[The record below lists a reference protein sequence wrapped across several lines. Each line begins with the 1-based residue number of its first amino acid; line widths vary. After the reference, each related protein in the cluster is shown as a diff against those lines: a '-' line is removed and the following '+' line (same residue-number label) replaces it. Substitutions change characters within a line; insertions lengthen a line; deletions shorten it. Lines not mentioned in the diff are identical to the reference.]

1 MDIFILIG
9 KIQAGKQRQ
18 YLPAPNSLLA
28 NEEKETFTEYLF
40 CWQICYDSTI
50 AIHYTFDDERITILT
65 KVSIVQ

>member
-1 MDIFILIG
+1 MDIYTFTS
-9 KIQAGKQRQ
+9 KTRTGKQRQ
-18 YLPAPNSLLA
+18 YLPSLNFLFA

-40 CWQICYDSTI
+40 CWQICYANTI